1 MHNFA
6 TYSRDEQKPSRII
19 CSSGQ
24 QMKTLQ
30 SSSCVCNPSQV
41 LLSAELLFYELKTKH
56 TDVERRK
63 PNCEG
68 NNGNIQIL
76 MSDHSVLCAL
86 NMKTKM
92 C

>member
-41 LLSAELLFYELKTKH
+41 LLSAELLFYELS
-56 TDVERRK
+56 R
-63 PNCEG
+63 PS
-68 NNGNIQIL
+68 IL
-76 MSDHSVLCAL
+76 MLKEESQIVKGT
-86 NMKTKM
+86 MGIYKF
-92 C
+92 